1 MFKTLKKEQ
10 FSIAYIK
17 ALAAPLGFNPGR
29 FDVDNDSV
37 DISFTAQYDISSKIR
52 SPEINIQLKCTQLT
66 FSKDNLLHYPLP
78 IKNYNDLRG
87 SNLSN
92 PRYLVVLC
100 IPSNENDWLSV
111 NESEMILRYSA
122 YWFSLRSAPE
132 TKNTETVTIEIP
144 KNQLLNRETF
154 KMLMDK
160 ASEGIGL

>member
-1 MFKTLKKEQ
+1 MFKTSKQEQ

-17 ALAAPLGFNPGR
+17 ALAAPLGFNPGK

-37 DISFTAQYDISSKIR
+37 DISFTAQYDINSKIR

-66 FSKDNLLHYPLP
+66 FSEDNLLHYPLP
-78 IKNYNDLRG
+78 IKNYTDLQG

-100 IPSNENDWLSV
+100 VPSDENDWLSID
-111 NESEMILRYSA
+111 ESEMILRYSA
-122 YWFSLRSAPE
+122 YWFSLRYEPE
-132 TKNTETVTIEIP
+132 TKNTKTVTIKIP
-144 KNQLLNRETF
+144 KNQLLNKESF